1 MKLIDK
7 ILTGATIKYIFIS
20 SSQPSN
26 LILFD
31 RFVTALYPSHDDD
44 VITSPYNC
52 VLATRCL
59 TEYADCVLP
68 VENQALV
75 DIVNK
80 TTGD

>member
-1 MKLIDK
+1 ML
-7 ILTGATIKYIFIS
+7 YVC
-20 SSQPSN
+20 
-26 LILFD
+26 

-80 TTGD
+80 TSGE